1 MLILEFCQIVDI
13 FVNDNPKVIWPVMR
27 RYVTL
32 REGLGHDEEE
42 AKLANDTG

>member
-13 FVNDNPKVIWPVMR
+13 FVNDNPKVIWLVMR